1 MNTIRLKLY
10 ITGQTSRSEQAVVN
24 LRRLCTERLQ
34 EPYEMVV
41 VDVLE
46 QPQEAENDKIMATPT
61 LLRQT
66 PLPSRRVIGDLADL
80 DRVLDGLGLRAY
92 AI

>member
-10 ITGQTSRSEQAVVN
+10 ITGQTVRSEQAVAN

-34 EPYEMVV
+34 APYEMVV
-41 VDVLE
+41 IDVLE
-46 QPQEAENDKIMATPT
+46 QPQEAEHDKILATPT

-66 PLPSRRVIGDLADL
+66 PPPTRRVIGDLSDL

-92 AI
+92 AK